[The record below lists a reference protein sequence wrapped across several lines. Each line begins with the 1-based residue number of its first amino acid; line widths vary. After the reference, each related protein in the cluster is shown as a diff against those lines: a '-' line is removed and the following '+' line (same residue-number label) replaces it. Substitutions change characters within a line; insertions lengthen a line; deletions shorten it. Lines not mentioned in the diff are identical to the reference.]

1 MKVVITDKKGEV
13 TVIEKPSKIVVKQTA
28 VKTVSVSANYYDE
41 YAVEAVAKSIDGATY
56 QGGRIQLN
64 IPPPEQ
70 PTLSPVAL
78 TGSYRDL
85 QDLPVLPTYPD
96 TDEIKRVAKKQAL
109 ELIDGIYVPK
119 EGFAK
124 QLMDHLTGSG
134 DTIVTYDK
142 RAKKVKVTTYVSA
155 VQASSSTGGGS
166 SSGLAGYIQFSDGA
180 GGFDSDSTLDFDV
193 GTRTLQANAI
203 AGKLGAFDAALTL
216 GGASVIVVGGNVSDL
231 ANDAGYIASI
241 SGISAG
247 GDLSGTYPNP
257 SVIAASTSQAG
268 KVELADLTETN
279 AGSSATLAVTPDG
292 LAGSYAGT
300 KSVNIVV
307 TAPLTNVATGDGKA
321 YLTIPEACNG
331 MNLVRATATVV
342 TAGTTGASTI
352 QINNVTQA
360 ADMLSGVISIA
371 SGGTVATAG
380 TIDTANDDV
389 ATNDV
394 LRVDVDSVSTTP
406 PKGLIVVLEFM
417 LP

>member
-1 MKVVITDKKGEV
+1 MTDKKVTDLSAASTPLGGTEV
-13 TVIEKPSKIVVKQTA
+13 VYLV
-28 VKTVSVSANYYDE
+28 
-41 YAVEAVAKSIDGATY
+41 
-56 QGGRIQLN
+56 QGGLD
-64 IPPPEQ
+64 
-70 PTLSPVAL
+70 TKATV
-78 TGSYRDL
+78 
-85 QDLPVLPTYPD
+85 QDIANL
-96 TDEIKRVAKKQAL
+96 
-109 ELIDGIYVPK
+109 
-119 EGFAK
+119 
-124 QLMDHLTGSG
+124 
-134 DTIVTYDK
+134 
-142 RAKKVKVTTYVSA
+142 
-155 VQASSSTGGGS
+155 ASGGS
-166 SSGLAGYIQFSDGA
+166 SSGAAGEIQFSDGA
-180 GGFDSDSTLDFDV
+180 GGFTSDTTLTFDA
-193 GTRTLQANAI
+193 GTVTLQANTV
-203 AGKLGAFDAALTL
+203 AGKFGAFDSTLTL
-216 GGASVIVVGGNVSDL
+216 GGSSVIVVGGNVSDL